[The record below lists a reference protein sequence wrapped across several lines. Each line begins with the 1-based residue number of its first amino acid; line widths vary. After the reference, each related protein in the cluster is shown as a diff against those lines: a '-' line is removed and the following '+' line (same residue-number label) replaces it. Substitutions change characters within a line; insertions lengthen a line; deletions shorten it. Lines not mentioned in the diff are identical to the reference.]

1 MTGKF
6 IIFNTTKNPNR
17 DNTKG
22 NHKMT
27 LQYAKCTFI
36 FLNNLPKRFK
46 KNNIK
51 EVVEHFVALFDIFA
65 VPINCLVGKWSSWS
79 QPDEGGK
86 VESFRS
92 IRRKSLNGGM
102 KCPEVWRNKKGS

>member
-1 MTGKF
+1 MTGNI
-6 IIFNTTKNPNR
+6 IIFDTTKNPSR
-17 DNTKG
+17 YNTKE

-27 LQYAKCTFI
+27 LQYAKCII
-36 FLNNLPKRFK
+36 FLNNLPKRFF
-46 KNNIK
+46 K
-51 EVVEHFVALFDIFA
+51 EVVQNFVTLFKFFA
-65 VPINCLVGKWSSWS
+65 VPINCLVGEWSSWS

-102 KCPEVWRNKKGS
+102 KCPEVWRKKKGS